1 MRQRIDMKG
10 TSLCI
15 NAGVNHE
22 NNQSN
27 QPSANNNRDATT
39 YLNSRCY

>member
-22 NNQSN
+22 NNQSD
-27 QPSANNNRDATT
+27 QPSANNSRNATADI
-39 YLNSRCY
+39 NPRCY